1 METGDPLVSASWLLE
16 NISAPDVRV
25 LDATWI
31 PSFVNADRTGRSSYE
46 AGHIPGAAFFDI
58 DEIADK
64 ETELPHMMP
73 DSVLFASRARKLGIG
88 DGNRI
93 VVYDS
98 NNFFASARAWWM
110 LRVMGHADVKVLD
123 GGFAAWTDIG
133 GAVEDLPPV
142 RVERHFTPRVRAD
155 LIKTA
160 EQVLDANGIPVLD
173 ARPADRFYGR
183 APEPRADLRSGHIPG
198 STSVPSDSLIGS
210 DGKMKPAE
218 ALKDLLPS
226 GEEPVICTCGSGVSA
241 AVIALALARIGNYD
255 ASVYDGSWS
264 EWGANADL
272 PIATDAG

>member
-16 NISAPDVRV
+16 NMSAPDVRI

-31 PSFVNADRTGRSSYE
+31 PSFANADRTGRSSYE

-58 DEIADK
+58 DEIADT
-64 ETELPHMMP
+64 ETDLPHMMP
-73 DSVLFASRARKLGIG
+73 GSVMFASRARKLGIG

-98 NNFFASARAWWM
+98 NSFFASARAWWM
-110 LRVMGHADVKVLD
+110 LRVMGHSDVKVLD
-123 GGFAAWTDIG
+123 GGLTAWTEAG
-133 GAVEDLPPV
+133 GALEDLPPV
-142 RVERHFTPRVRAD
+142 AVERHFTPRVRAD
-155 LIKTA
+155 LSKTA
-160 EQVLDANGIPVLD
+160 EQVLDANGTPVLD

-198 STSVPSDSLIGS
+198 STSIPSDSLIGP
-210 DGKMKPAE
+210 DGKMKSAE
-218 ALKDLLPS
+218 ALKEVLPG

-241 AVIALALARIGNYD
+241 AVIALALARIGNYN

-272 PIATDAG
+272 PIATDAV